1 MRTALRLVGLSSVP
15 KAIVLDAQTLDPVA
29 ELDVGG
35 LRGDIVP
42 SATGVWIT
50 TPEKKRLSHVD
61 GATCAV
67 AGHIDL
73 PATPIALALAD
84 GVPLALCTGVL
95 VRADPSAPVSVQVAD
110 DVCEIAADGDLAWVM
125 RTSDAGGARYEVRLA
140 RIDARTLAPLGEVN
154 LGPSHFA
161 TGLRVAGGL
170 ALVSMD
176 MPDGTMGEVAV
187 DAVSGE
193 RRDAA
198 GAPRRRLGI
207 GEADGMRWI
216 VDGRTV
222 RRLDLTTGS
231 EPASANIAAPD
242 TAGGA
247 VAHGRVWLCT
257 YKRSRGGDAQHLN

>member
-1 MRTALRLVGLSSVP
+1 MRTALRLVGLASIP
-15 KAIVLDAQTLDPVA
+15 RAIVLDAQTLAPVA

-35 LRGDIVP
+35 LRGDVAP

-73 PATPIALALAD
+73 PQTPIALAMSD
-84 GVPLALCTGVL
+84 GVPLVLCRGLV
-95 VRADPSAPVSVQVAD
+95 VRADPSAPASVPVAD
-110 DVCEIAADGDLAWVM
+110 DVCEIAADGDAVWVM
-125 RTSDAGGARYEVRLA
+125 RASDAGGARYEVRLA
-140 RIDARTLAPLGEVN
+140 RIDPRTLVSLGEVN
-154 LGPSHFA
+154 LGVSRFA
-161 TGLRVAGGL
+161 VGLRVAGGL
-170 ALVSMD
+170 ALVSME

-187 DAVSGE
+187 DALTGE
-193 RRDAA
+193 RRDPAT
-198 GAPRRRLGI
+198 APRRPLGI
-207 GEADGMRWI
+207 GEADGTRWI

-222 RRLDLTTGS
+222 RRLDLATGS
-231 EPASANIAAPD
+231 ELASSRIAAPD

-257 YKRSRGGDAQHLN
+257 YKRNRGGDPQHLN